1 MDTCRTVIFNP
12 SYELYNDYDRIVLMS
27 SPEASVLDKSYRLYI
42 HPGIASFFSF
52 FNGTCTLEESF
63 QRAAKFYNTDV
74 ATVEN
79 LFSKFY
85 NNPKKVGLKYDGENF
100 IFPPNV
106 LVDNR
111 EGVKRDTLS
120 PEVMTCKGPYNYDRA
135 RLHYPKSLVI
145 CINLSCVTDCVYCYA
160 NKAHNYKPMPTQA
173 LLDFIS
179 EAARL
184 HVRDIDFTGG
194 EFFLHKDW
202 REILKCLIA
211 NGYNPEIS
219 TKVPVSPASLRE
231 AREIGLKCVQYSLDT
246 LSPEKACATLNV
258 NRHYIGNIRKSIE
271 AANNLGF
278 DLVIKPTLINSTC
291 TLENVKEILEFTK
304 SLRSVRR
311 MVVTTAGYTM
321 YKSEENYQ
329 NLRPTE
335 QQAKEVYDRQR
346 KVWCGKD
353 MSGMSP
359 EITEELTG
367 LLLDGEAVLDVGCG
381 DGPVLAQGIHH
392 RRHLQDVHHGYLE
405 FRQRPDADEDA
416 AGADPGGQRVPY
428 LQGVRRVPEIPG
440 HLLEVRTGGLWR
452 RASVLSGSA
461 LPVRT
466 FIYQEH
472 LLKNKRNNGRP
483 GQIHHPNP
491 RHRVRPGLA

>member
-258 NRHYIGNIRKSIE
+258 NRHYIGSIRKSIE
-271 AANNLGF
+271 AADSLGF
-278 DLVIKPTLINSTC
+278 DLVIKPTLVNTTC

-304 SLRSVRR
+304 GLRSVRR

-329 NLRPTE
+329 KLRPSE
-335 QQAKEVYDRQR
+335 QQAREVYGYLTSQR
-346 KVWCGKD
+346 SEVPFPIVND
-353 MSGMSP
+353 DQ
-359 EITEELTG
+359 LTDKSTFRCKESFDSRSICSAN
-367 LLLDGEAVLDVGCG
+367 LDGFVVLPDGQVTVCEGLYWHKEFIIGDISKMSIMDIWNYDNARMLTKMPQELIPEDSACRTCKEYDECRKYRGICWKYVLEAYG
-381 DGPVLAQGIHH
+381 DEHPF
-392 RRHLQDVHHGYLE
+392 Y
-405 FRQRPDADEDA
+405 PD
-416 AGADPGGQRVPY
+416 PRCPY
-428 LQGVRRVPEIPG
+428 APAF
-440 HLLEVRTGGLWR
+440 T
-452 RASVLSGSA
+452 
-461 LPVRT
+461 
-466 FIYQEH
+466 
-472 LLKNKRNNGRP
+472 KN
-483 GQIHHPNP
+483 IC
-491 RHRVRPGLA
+491 